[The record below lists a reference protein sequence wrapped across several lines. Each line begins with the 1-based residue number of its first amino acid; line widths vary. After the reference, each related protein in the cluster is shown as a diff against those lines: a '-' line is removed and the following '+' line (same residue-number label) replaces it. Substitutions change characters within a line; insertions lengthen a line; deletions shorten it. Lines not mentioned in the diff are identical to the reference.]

1 MSQNL
6 GPGEYLSI
14 QLTVNE
20 YIEAQSDLE
29 LQLMQNSQHLRLKQK
44 HSSNEISQLQQQFT
58 EEQTLIR
65 NEMRGAERLSDEYY
79 NLLAE
84 LEESQAQQEMQ
95 ISDIENEANDYAQ
108 KIETENSML
117 ETQIAAIKE
126 DKENLKQTQKNNIQG
141 K

>member
-44 HSSNEISQLQQQFT
+44 NSSSQISQLQEQFT

-65 NEMRGAERLSDEYY
+65 NKMRGSERLSDEYY
-79 NLLAE
+79 NLLQE
-84 LEESQAQQEMQ
+84 LEESQAR
-95 ISDIENEANDYAQ
+95 Q
-108 KIETENSML
+108 KWKLLI
-117 ETQIAAIKE
+117 
-126 DKENLKQTQKNNIQG
+126 
-141 K
+141 